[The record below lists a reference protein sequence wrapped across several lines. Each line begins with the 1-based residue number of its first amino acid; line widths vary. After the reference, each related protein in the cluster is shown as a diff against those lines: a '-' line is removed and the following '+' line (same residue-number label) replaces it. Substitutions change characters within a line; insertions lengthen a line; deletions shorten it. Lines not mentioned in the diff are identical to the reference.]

1 MQRVPFRFFHFW
13 VVAGLLL
20 GASTSLFAEEKPFA
34 RENRDKQYEFF
45 GRDGHLYDSTVEEA
59 VQTLPA
65 GYGKLISVLPS
76 PSNPR
81 GRELWF
87 EANDGTVRR
96 VVLVPVKN
104 RRPPFLIYR
113 DVLRLER
120 D

>member
-1 MQRVPFRFFHFW
+1 MRQVTFCLLWAACLFW
-13 VVAGLLL
+13 LCPNV
-20 GASTSLFAEEKPFA
+20 SAEEKTFSQ
-34 RENRDKQYEFF
+34 ENRDKKYEFF
-45 GRDGHLYDSTVEEA
+45 GRDGRIYDNTVVLG
-59 VQTLPA
+59 VQTIPSN
-65 GYGKLISVLPS
+65 YGRLVSVLPS

-104 RRPPFLIYR
+104 RPVPFMIYR
-113 DVLRLER
+113 EIVQLER